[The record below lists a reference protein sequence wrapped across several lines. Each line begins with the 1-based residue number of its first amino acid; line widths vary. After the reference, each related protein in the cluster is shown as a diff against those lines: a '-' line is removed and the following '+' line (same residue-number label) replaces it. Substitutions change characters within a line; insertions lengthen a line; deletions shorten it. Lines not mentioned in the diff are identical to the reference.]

1 MGIDTPFFYCCIK
14 LLEYLVVLNGSHL
27 SLLKASLLQTD
38 YSWKGAQNRQSS

>member
-27 SLLKASLLQTD
+27 SLLKASLLQAD
-38 YSWKGAQNRQSS
+38 YSRTSAQNRQSS

>member
-27 SLLKASLLQTD
+27 SLLQAD
-38 YSWKGAQNRQSS
+38 YSRTSAQNRQSS